1 MGLSNTA
8 WGEHEA
14 GGQFDFEWSDKEERN
29 TRNGDYFGMHSSL
42 DPEPIPGGQS
52 FGTALVREYI
62 LRFLCSMHFYA
73 RFEKRSGNF
82 RTFSRYSSKFRT
94 FSD

>member
-1 MGLSNTA
+1 MGLSDSA

-14 GGQFDFEWSDKEERN
+14 GGQFDFEWSDKEETN

-62 LRFLCSMHFYA
+62 LQVAVFFGAHSYLIDLKNM
-73 RFEKRSGNF
+73 
-82 RTFSRYSSKFRT
+82 
-94 FSD
+94 

>member
-1 MGLSNTA
+1 MGLSNSA

-62 LRFLCSMHFYA
+62 LQVAVFRGALVFD
-73 RFEKRSGNF
+73 RFEEYAANTTALKENV
-82 RTFSRYSSKFRT
+82 
-94 FSD
+94 